1 MKEMSK
7 EEFYEKI
14 KSVIR
19 GEISTTKLVKELQ
32 TDSRTLNNKIQELSV
47 YNPELYNEYVEK
59 FPYKS
64 KSRDDIDFEAL
75 AIEIVKENMTMKT
88 VEEKYNVGERTVRRR
103 I

>member
-14 KSVIR
+14 RSVIR

-47 YNPELYNEYVEK
+47 YNESLYIAFIKKDYLLITLFHLICYFFGKVFVSFFHSFAYFVSYHVN
-59 FPYKS
+59 
-64 KSRDDIDFEAL
+64 
-75 AIEIVKENMTMKT
+75 
-88 VEEKYNVGERTVRRR
+88 
-103 I
+103 

>member
-47 YNPELYNEYVEK
+47 LH
-59 FPYKS
+59 FH
-64 KSRDDIDFEAL
+64 R
-75 AIEIVKENMTMKT
+75 M
-88 VEEKYNVGERTVRRR
+88 
-103 I
+103 